1 MPHVKFRLQFWRCF
15 FISCLC
21 RTRHTSVC
29 HWYMF
34 YVMLYNVKHL
44 WLITGFVTRVTRR
57 VPLAEQELIILPKH
71 LSSPPVLVEFVFGL
85 LSFLC
90 SCFLFVFFFLSDLL
104 RLTNSDY
111 PFHIFKLFEN
121 QYVAWSENRKYLI
134 YNGRLSHGT
143 WFIIVKRT

>member
-21 RTRHTSVC
+21 RTRHTSVR

-57 VPLAEQELIILPKH
+57 VPLAEQELIILLKH

-85 LSFLC
+85 FSFLC
-90 SCFLFVFFFLSDLL
+90 SCFLFVFFFLSDLSKKVSFL
-104 RLTNSDY
+104 ITHFISSNSSKTNMLLDLK
-111 PFHIFKLFEN
+111 IEN
-121 QYVAWSENRKYLI
+121 I
-134 YNGRLSHGT
+134 
-143 WFIIVKRT
+143 